1 AEKRRQFVARAAAND
16 WDGIL
21 LTQAAF
27 TKVPLRQ
34 ETQQAYIQGQ
44 INELKRV
51 VDQAEGDD
59 AMTVK
64 RALRTFGGGE
74 ARRVMVG
81 G

>member
-1 AEKRRQFVARAAAND
+1 M
-16 WDGIL
+16 
-21 LTQAAF
+21 
-27 TKVPLRQ
+27 PLRQ